1 MRREK
6 LEKELAQDAIAEAGD
21 EEGVKDAS
29 VTSIEDKRR
38 QPKERHRRSTLRILN
53 SNAGPSSTSSGAIS
67 DAGSS
72 LTDDEK
78 TPTTVIT
85 DGEKD
90 VTSGRQEQRASE
102 AEVEARLLK
111 TLMPLLQNMQSTLN
125 EMQRDS
131 ASKELSN
138 KFMESALAVTNM
150 KQLAE
155 KDEGEREERK
165 STLESPS

>member
-6 LEKELAQDAIAEAGD
+6 LERELAQDAIAEDAD
-21 EEGVKDAS
+21 QEVAEETPVITVD
-29 VTSIEDKRR
+29 DKRR

-67 DAGSS
+67 DAGSNI
-72 LTDDEK
+72 TDDEK

-85 DGEKD
+85 HNEKD
-90 VTSGRQEQRASE
+90 TAARRASE

-125 EMQRDS
+125 EMQRDN
-131 ASKELSN
+131 ASKELSQ
-138 KFMESALAVTNM
+138 KFMESALAVTSM
-150 KQLAE
+150 KPLAE
-155 KDEGEREERK
+155 EAEKEEEEEK
-165 STLESPS
+165 KILASS